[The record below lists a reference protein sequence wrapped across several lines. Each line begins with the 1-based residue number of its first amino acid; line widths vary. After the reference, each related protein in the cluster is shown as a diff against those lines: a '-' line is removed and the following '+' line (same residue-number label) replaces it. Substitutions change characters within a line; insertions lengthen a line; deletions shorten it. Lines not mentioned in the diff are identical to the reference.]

1 MYVNPIAFG
10 VVCTIIGEIVIAIL
24 YGMIRSLIAKDDEEE
39 ELELAPEVKAEL
51 RKQINSIIDER
62 EGRSSNGKTQ

>member
-10 VVCTIIGEIVIAIL
+10 VVCTIIAEIVIAIL

-39 ELELAPEVKAEL
+39 EIELAPEVKAEL